1 MTLEDM
7 VNGDL
12 NFYQNI
18 KLLGAMIYVKL
29 RG

>member
-12 NFYQNI
+12 NCNQNI

>member
-12 NFYQNI
+12 NCYQNI